1 MSTTAQVVIDS
12 RDSKFIKFIKVV
24 DPEFNFKVR
33 ALSVGD
39 IKIKT
44 NNCMILIERKT
55 VSDLKSSFYD
65 NRYRNQKKRLIELM
79 HKKKKEKIIPR
90 VYYIIEGTSGYDNR
104 IYGAI
109 SNTIV
114 RDRIPVIVSK
124 DKKSTLHYIKS
135 LTKSLEKY
143 GNYKT
148 IDALEY
154 NDNRIVIGGKNEGVT
169 KDDYITEGDYIVS
182 DSVVKDDC
190 INSDSVVKGDS
201 VNSDSVNSDVTRSDS
216 INSDSINSDSVV
228 SDSVDKVDSVVSD
241 SVNKVDSIT
250 NYNPILVLQ
259 LSCIDGVSRSRAKM
273 IVREL
278 SKLGI
283 NSMKNFIDWLFSGGN
298 KSIDFISNIK
308 INGRRL
314 GNVIAK
320 RIYESLI

>member
-1 MSTTAQVVIDS
+1 MSTTAQVIIDS
-12 RDSKFIKFIKVV
+12 RDSKFIKFIKHV

-44 NNCMILIERKT
+44 NNCMIIIERKT

-135 LTKSLEKY
+135 LAKSLVKY

-154 NDNRIVIGGKNEGVT
+154 NDNRIVIGGKNEDVT
-169 KDDYITEGDYIVS
+169 KEDYITEGDSIAKSNSIDKVDSINSDYIGKDDYIVKG
-182 DSVVKDDC
+182 DS
-190 INSDSVVKGDS
+190 INSDSI
-201 VNSDSVNSDVTRSDS
+201 NSDS

-228 SDSVDKVDSVVSD
+228 SDDSVDKVDS
-241 SVNKVDSIT
+241 IA
-250 NYNPILVLQ
+250 NYNPVLVLQ
-259 LSCIDGVSRSRAKM
+259 LSCIDGVSRSRAKV
-273 IVREL
+273 IVKEL

-283 NSMKNFIDWLFSGGN
+283 NSMKNFIDWLFNGGN

>member
-1 MSTTAQVVIDS
+1 MSTTAQVIIDS
-12 RDSKFIKFIKVV
+12 RDSKFIKFIKLV
-24 DPEFNFKVR
+24 DPEFKFEVR

-44 NNCMILIERKT
+44 DNCMILIERKT

-135 LTKSLEKY
+135 LAKSLAKY

-154 NDNRIVIGGKNEGVT
+154 NDNRIIIGGKNEGVT
-169 KDDYITEGDYIVS
+169 KDD
-182 DSVVKDDC
+182 SVDKDDSIAKGNS
-190 INSDSVVKGDS
+190 INSDYVVKGDS
-201 VNSDSVNSDVTRSDS
+201 VNSDS
-216 INSDSINSDSVV
+216 INSEY
-228 SDSVDKVDSVVSD
+228 VD
-241 SVNKVDSIT
+241 KVDSIT

-259 LSCIDGVSRSRAKM
+259 LSCIDGVSRSRAKV

>member
-1 MSTTAQVVIDS
+1 MSTTAQVIIDS
-12 RDSKFIKFIKVV
+12 RDSKFIKFIKLV
-24 DPEFNFKVR
+24 DPEFKFKVR

-79 HKKKKEKIIPR
+79 HKKGEIIPR

-104 IYGAI
+104 IYGTI

-135 LTKSLEKY
+135 LAKSLVKY

-154 NDNRIVIGGKNEGVT
+154 NDNRIIIGGKNKGVT
-169 KDDYITEGDYIVS
+169 KDDSVVSDDSIDKGEYVNSDSIIES
-182 DSVVKDDC
+182 DSVVSDDS
-190 INSDSVVKGDS
+190 ITKSDSV
-201 VNSDSVNSDVTRSDS
+201 
-216 INSDSINSDSVV
+216 NSDSINSDSVAKG
-228 SDSVDKVDSVVSD
+228 DYITEG
-241 SVNKVDSIT
+241 DSIT

-259 LSCIDGVSRSRAKM
+259 LSCIDGVSRSRAKV

-283 NSMKNFIDWLFSGGN
+283 NSMKNFIDWLFNGGN

>member
-12 RDSKFIKFIKVV
+12 RDSKFIKFIKLV
-24 DPEFNFKVR
+24 DPEFNFKVK

-79 HKKKKEKIIPR
+79 HKKGER

-135 LTKSLEKY
+135 LTKSLVKY

-154 NDNRIVIGGKNEGVT
+154 NDNRIIIGGKNEGVT
-169 KDDYITEGDYIVS
+169 KE
-182 DSVVKDDC
+182 DSVDKG
-190 INSDSVVKGDS
+190 DSIAKGDS
-201 VNSDSVNSDVTRSDS
+201 VDKVDSIDKDEYINSDS
-216 INSDSINSDSVV
+216 INSDSINSDSITKSDFIARGDSIVKDDSIN
-228 SDSVDKVDSVVSD
+228 SDSIIKGDSINSD
-241 SVNKVDSIT
+241 SIN
-250 NYNPILVLQ
+250 NYNPIFVLQ
-259 LSCIDGVSRSRAKM
+259 LSCIDGVSRNRAKV

>member
-1 MSTTAQVVIDS
+1 MSTTAQVIIDS
-12 RDSKFIKFIKVV
+12 RDSKFIKFIKLV

-44 NNCMILIERKT
+44 NNCMIIIERKT

-79 HKKKKEKIIPR
+79 HKKGER

-135 LTKSLEKY
+135 LAKSLAKY

-154 NDNRIVIGGKNEGVT
+154 NDNRIIIGGKNEGVT
-169 KDDYITEGDYIVS
+169 KEDYIAKGDYVNS
-182 DSVVKDDC
+182 DSIVKDDSIAKGDS
-190 INSDSVVKGDS
+190 INSNYVVKGDS
-201 VNSDSVNSDVTRSDS
+201 VNSDS
-216 INSDSINSDSVV
+216 INSDSIA
-228 SDSVDKVDSVVSD
+228 
-241 SVNKVDSIT
+241 
-250 NYNPILVLQ
+250 NYNPVLVLQ
-259 LSCIDGVSRSRAKM
+259 LSCIDGVSRSRAKV
-273 IVREL
+273 IVKEL

>member
-1 MSTTAQVVIDS
+1 MSTTAQVIIDS
-12 RDSKFIKFIKVV
+12 RDSKFIKFIKLV

-44 NNCMILIERKT
+44 NNCMIIIERKT

-135 LTKSLEKY
+135 LAKSLAKY

-154 NDNRIVIGGKNEGVT
+154 NDNRIVIGGKN
-169 KDDYITEGDYIVS
+169 DYI
-182 DSVVKDDC
+182 
-190 INSDSVVKGDS
+190 NKG
-201 VNSDSVNSDVTRSDS
+201 
-216 INSDSINSDSVV
+216 
-228 SDSVDKVDSVVSD
+228 DSVDKVDSVDKGDSVGKSD
-241 SVNKVDSIT
+241 SVVNSDSIVSDDSINSDSIDKVNSINSDFINSDFIARGDYINSDSIDNSDSVVSDSIT

-259 LSCIDGVSRSRAKM
+259 LSCIDGVSRSRAKV

-283 NSMKNFIDWLFSGGN
+283 NSMKKFIDWLFSGGN

>member
-12 RDSKFIKFIKVV
+12 RDSKFIKFIKLV
-24 DPEFNFKVR
+24 DPEFKFKVR

-79 HKKKKEKIIPR
+79 HKKGER

-135 LTKSLEKY
+135 LTKSLAKY

-154 NDNRIVIGGKNEGVT
+154 NDNRIVIGGKNVDVT
-169 KDDYITEGDYIVS
+169 KEDYITEGDSII
-182 DSVVKDDC
+182 KDDY
-190 INSDSVVKGDS
+190 
-201 VNSDSVNSDVTRSDS
+201 
-216 INSDSINSDSVV
+216 INSDSINSDSIAKDNSINSDYIN
-228 SDSVDKVDSVVSD
+228 SDSIDKDDYINSDYIVKGDSVVSD
-241 SVNKVDSIT
+241 YIT

-259 LSCIDGVSRSRAKM
+259 LSCIDGVSRNRAKV

-320 RIYESLI
+320 RIYKSLI